1 MSLDSPQ
8 ALCRVRLVPSN
19 NYFIRLAGSL
29 PNLSVTVS
37 DVPVVQLVLSANTG
51 VSLYCTVLGRISE
64 GGSEVV
70 ECGTKMGLADR
81 QTVVVRRPPESV
93 LGLATQVVVA
103 PDTIGDWQILQLN
116 QAGWSTSMAPI
127 LEPCLEANYL
137 YATKNQRGA
146 SKIFPNGGISR
157 SKAPSRGL
165 WMRRAGSLW
174 HKRAGV
180 AIPRLDPRH

>member
-127 LEPCLEANYL
+127 IDNRTVFGSQLSLCHKEPA
-137 YATKNQRGA
+137 
-146 SKIFPNGGISR
+146 R
-157 SKAPSRGL
+157 SKQNIPQWGYFVFK
-165 WMRRAGSLW
+165 SLE
-174 HKRAGV
+174 
-180 AIPRLDPRH
+180 

>member
-37 DVPVVQLVLSANTG
+37 DVPVVQLVLSANSG

-116 QAGWSTSMAPI
+116 QAGWSTSMVPI
-127 LEPCLEANYL
+127 IGPFSIWKPTILMP
-137 YATKNQRGA
+137 QRTNEEQEL
-146 SKIFPNGGISR
+146 PLVC
-157 SKAPSRGL
+157 SRGYFCDKL
-165 WMRRAGSLW
+165 VLYGIILLALAWQ
-174 HKRAGV
+174 
-180 AIPRLDPRH
+180 P